1 MFAVALSAAA
11 LAGSAPVPVSGGTAA
26 ERAIVQ
32 QVISAVDPGVV
43 TSVRIDERR
52 YLVVGPPAQQGPDV
66 RRDRAVWEQ
75 QGFLATVLAHLKAA
89 GEALAGYEIEGSFS
103 TPGSPR
109 LGPPGADVLRTVVRA
124 NARVAGLAVRSAR
137 VLAVGGGM
145 LDVVVRLRE
154 SQLFDAKAQAA
165 ISTLFGR
172 ATGAP
177 GPLHF
182 LSVEAPDGTA
192 LAYGDTFVRG
202 GSWSYGGDTGTAPV
216 PDTVP
221 ARLWRARD
229 RSRGAHDA
237 GHRPRAQA
245 DVSHRLWRGF
255 AAQRAVSSRP
265 GRSLVAARADAGG
278 ITCAGSPVGA
288 WNVSVQGT
296 SPVMRSI
303 AAMTAVSAR
312 PCSAGRNSCGRSVR
326 PRR

>member
-221 ARLWRARD
+221 ARLWRARTDLVVRMTRATGLVRKRTFHIACGAGLRRSAQCRRVLAD
-229 RSRGAHDA
+229 R
-237 GHRPRAQA
+237 
-245 DVSHRLWRGF
+245 W
-255 AAQRAVSSRP
+255 
-265 GRSLVAARADAGG
+265 SLLVPTPGG

-296 SPVMRSI
+296 F
-303 AAMTAVSAR
+303 AGHAVDRGYDGCFGATVQRWAQFLR
-312 PCSAGRNSCGRSVR
+312 P
-326 PRR
+326 